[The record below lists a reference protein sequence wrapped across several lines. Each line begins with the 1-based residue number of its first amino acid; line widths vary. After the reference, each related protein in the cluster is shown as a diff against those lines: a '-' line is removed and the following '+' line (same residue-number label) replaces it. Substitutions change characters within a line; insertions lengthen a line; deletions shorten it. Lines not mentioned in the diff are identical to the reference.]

1 MDRAPDST
9 FGNLPL
15 GDAQPSGRGENPARG
30 SFADP
35 STFET
40 IAASASAANPS
51 MGSATLAVLGRR
63 YDILGEAGRGAM
75 GRVYKACDRETGE
88 TVALKILKPEIA
100 SDPKMVERF
109 KSELL
114 FARRITHKNVCRVY
128 EFNRVDGIAY
138 TSMEFVEGE
147 SLRCVLRRFGSLAP
161 RKGIDVALQMC
172 AGLKEAHGQ
181 GIVHRDLKPENVMID
196 TQGNVKVMDFGIAHS
211 MDALTLLT
219 GSLVGTPAYMAP
231 EQAAG
236 KAVDYRTD
244 IYALGLMMYEMFTGT
259 QPFHAENAVAL
270 ALKHMQESP
279 RPPREIEPSM
289 SSSVENT
296 ILKCLEKPPEKRF
309 QSVAELETALRSQ
322 LPAPSSDWSTPGI
335 SGTAANYQAESAV
348 ALSAATVSRAQT
360 SPQKAS
366 RTGLIAATI
375 VVVGTLALG
384 LFLRG
389 REAKD
394 VAPKTVSISKDSLSP
409 MPNAS
414 VVATP
419 NPPPAKTHEAAK
431 LETSLGTKPQK
442 VPGPAREDASEASA
456 TPVKSSLQ
464 AVPVAPTAPVTGT
477 PTASVTATPT
487 ASSVDSAAP
496 SESSDAGPVKH
507 GGGYV
512 FVNRFPHQ
520 VGAENAAKRVED
532 MGLRVTVVPRHN
544 PVTDK
549 DFFVVLSGP
558 YSAAKI
564 DKIIEQLKERGFA
577 EARPNKEGIGHVD
590 AAPGATPSSAP

>member
-9 FGNLPL
+9 FGNFPL
-15 GDAQPSGRGENPARG
+15 EDAQPSGHRENPVRE

-35 STFET
+35 FTLET
-40 IAASASAANPS
+40 IAASASTANPS
-51 MGSATLAVLGRR
+51 MGSPILALLGRR

-88 TVALKILKPEIA
+88 TVALKLLKPEIA

-138 TSMEFVEGE
+138 MSMEFVEGE
-147 SLRCVLRRFGSLAP
+147 SLRCVLRRFGSMAP

-172 AGLKEAHGQ
+172 AGLKEAHRQ

-211 MDALTLLT
+211 MEAFTLLT

-236 KAVDYRTD
+236 KTVDYRAD

-279 RPPREIEPSM
+279 RPPREIEPSI

-296 ILKCLEKPPEKRF
+296 ILKCIEKPPEKRF
-309 QSVAELETALRSQ
+309 QSIAELEAALRSQ
-322 LPAPSSDWSTPGI
+322 LPTPSSDWSTPGI
-335 SGTAANYQAESAV
+335 SGAAANYQAESAV
-348 ALSAATVSRAQT
+348 ALSSATVSTAQP

-366 RTGLIAATI
+366 RAGFIAVTI
-375 VVVGTLALG
+375 AIVGTLALG
-384 LFLRG
+384 LILRG
-389 REAKD
+389 RAPKD
-394 VAPKTVSISKDSLSP
+394 VAPRTVSISKNSLST

-414 VVATP
+414 VVATL
-419 NPPPAKTHEAAK
+419 NPSPAMTHEAAK
-431 LETSLGTKPQK
+431 RAPSLGAKLQK
-442 VPGPAREDASEASA
+442 VPEPALEDAAVASA
-456 TPVKSSLQ
+456 APVKSSLQ
-464 AVPVAPTAPVTGT
+464 AGPVAL
-477 PTASVTATPT
+477 TASVTATPT
-487 ASSVDSAAP
+487 ASSRSPAAP
-496 SESSDAGPVKH
+496 SESSDAGQVKR
-507 GGGYV
+507 GGYV

-520 VGAENAAKRVED
+520 LGAENAAKKVED
-532 MGLRVTVVPRHN
+532 MGLRVTVIPRHN
-544 PVTDK
+544 PLTDK

-564 DKIIEQLKERGFA
+564 DKIIEQLREGGFA
-577 EARPNKEGIGHVD
+577 EARPNKEVVGHVD
-590 AAPGATPSSAP
+590 ASPGTPPSPAP